1 MGFGPGG
8 LDCNEVLAD
17 VFLYLDNE
25 ADPGARERMRQH
37 LDDCAPCLRKFGLE
51 QDVKELVARCC
62 GGDVAPD
69 SLRSRVQVRLEQVV
83 VDSVEAQYYAE
94 QVTIELRT
102 TADPA

>member
-25 ADPGARERMRQH
+25 ADEGARERMRVH
-37 LDDCAPCLRKFGLE
+37 LDDCAPCLRAFGLE

-62 GGDVAPD
+62 GGDIAPD
-69 SLRSRVQVRLEQVV
+69 TLRTRLHIRLEQVV
-83 VDSVEAQYYAE
+83 VDSVTREYYAE
-94 QVTIELRT
+94 QVTLELRT
-102 TADPA
+102 SD